1 MEYNAFDGGIDPG
14 GLRNK
19 EQIRLLICY
28 ILEKSNY
35 PLSSDSIIEI
45 LQQCGLANYFEAAD
59 SVSNL
64 IKNNNIIPDKN
75 NNTLYT
81 VSDSG
86 RIISRQLE
94 IELPASVKDKA
105 LGAVLLLIDKQ
116 RTEKENQVKISKTDN
131 GYNVNCNISDGQMTL
146 LSFDI
151 YVPEKNQANTVK
163 RNFHKDPNFI
173 YQTMIA
179 MLTGNKDFAE
189 SALQNIT
196 NAKKRGKTQ
205 I

>member
-28 ILEKSNY
+28 ILEKTGY
-35 PLSSDSIIEI
+35 PLSADSIVEI

-64 IKNNNIIPDKN
+64 IKNKNIIPAESD
-75 NNTLYT
+75 NTLYT

-86 RIISRQLE
+86 RIISKQLE
-94 IELPASVKDKA
+94 SELPASVKDKA
-105 LGAVLLLIDKQ
+105 IGAVLLLIDKQ
-116 RTEKENQVKISKTDN
+116 RTEKENKVKILKTEN
-131 GYNVNCNISDGQMTL
+131 GYNVNCNISDGHMTL

-151 YVPEKNQANTVK
+151 YVPESSQANAVK
-163 RNFHKDPNFI
+163 RNFHKDPNFV

-189 SALQNIT
+189 NALQNIT
-196 NAKKRGKTQ
+196 KAKKRGKTQ
-205 I
+205 L